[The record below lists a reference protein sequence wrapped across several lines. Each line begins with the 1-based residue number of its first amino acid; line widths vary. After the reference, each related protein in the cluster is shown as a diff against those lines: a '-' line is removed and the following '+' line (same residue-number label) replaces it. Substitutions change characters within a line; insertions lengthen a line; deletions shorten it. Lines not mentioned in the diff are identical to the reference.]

1 MNLDFKNK
9 VVVITGGS
17 KGIGLAT
24 AKKFLNANAKVVIC
38 GRSANNLQEA
48 VQILGSDNSNL
59 KTVQCDISYTNQVD
73 NLFNITL
80 NTFGNVDVLI
90 NNAAPTSWG
99 PLIDEIDEEEWLEA
113 VNSKLLGYIRC
124 TKRAIDYMLHQK
136 SGRIINIVGMGG
148 RGPNKRYLT
157 GGPINSAILT
167 LTKALAN
174 HYGSQGILVTAIS
187 PGPIDT
193 GHHENILNWMAKEA
207 KISYQEAMDNF
218 LSGVP
223 LKRYG
228 KPEEVASAIVFLA
241 SQDASFIT
249 GSEILV
255 DGGRFRSL

>member
-1 MNLDFKNK
+1 MADKKQTNK
-9 VVVITGGS
+9 SLRVLVTAGAS
-17 KGIGLAT
+17 GIGRVLAESF
-24 AKKFLNANAKVVIC
+24 AKAGARVHI
-38 GRSANNLQEA
+38 
-48 VQILGSDNSNL
+48 
-59 KTVQCDISYTNQVD
+59 CDISNDALLEVSKAYPDWGLSRCDVSDETQVAQLFSEVKI
-73 NLFNITL
+73 NLGGL
-80 NTFGNVDVLI
+80 DVLI

-99 PLIDEIDEEEWLEA
+99 PLIDEVNEAEWLEA

-124 TKRAIDYMLHQK
+124 TKRAIDCMLHQK
-136 SGRIINIVGMGG
+136 SGRIINVVGMGG

-157 GGPINSAILT
+157 GGPINSAVLT

-193 GHHENILNWMAKEA
+193 GHHENILSWMAKEA

-228 KPEEVASAIVFLA
+228 QPEEVASAIVFLA